1 MFMSDE
7 LAGVDIINSALT
19 ILISTIK
26 DKGFLPFIDYI
37 ISINYNV
44 KIHQMIIKIMLI
56 KLIYLMILV
65 HLVYLTN

>member
-1 MFMSDE
+1 MSDE